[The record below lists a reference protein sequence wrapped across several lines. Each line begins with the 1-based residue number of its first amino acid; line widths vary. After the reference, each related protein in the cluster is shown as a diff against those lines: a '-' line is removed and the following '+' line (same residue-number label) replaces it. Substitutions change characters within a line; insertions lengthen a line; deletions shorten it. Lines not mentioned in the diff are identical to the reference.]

1 MVQNLLADA
10 GAPSSIPE
18 SGSFS
23 GEGNGHPLQYS
34 CLENFMDRGAWQATL
49 LGVAKSDTTEQL
61 THTHTHRHFGFS
73 HVGKGLPLVSSGL
86 RLGWGSAS

>member
-34 CLENFMDRGAWQATL
+34 CLENFMDRGAWGA
-49 LGVAKSDTTEQL
+49 AKGDKQSDPTEV
-61 THTHTHRHFGFS
+61 T
-73 HVGKGLPLVSSGL
+73 
-86 RLGWGSAS
+86 